1 MQGADKKT
9 QQRRRRRQK
18 ALRRFLA
25 MSAMI
30 GREYAPDFNGAD
42 PQGVHW
48 DSLASFKVVG
58 AQEVPDRAGVQEPQ
72 PWFLHF
78 EASHPCG
85 MVWNEQRGPQHPFWC
100 EKIPSNCRT
109 HTSVAG

>member
-42 PQGVHW
+42 PQGVH
-48 DSLASFKVVG
+48 
-58 AQEVPDRAGVQEPQ
+58 
-72 PWFLHF
+72 
-78 EASHPCG
+78 
-85 MVWNEQRGPQHPFWC
+85 
-100 EKIPSNCRT
+100 
-109 HTSVAG
+109 